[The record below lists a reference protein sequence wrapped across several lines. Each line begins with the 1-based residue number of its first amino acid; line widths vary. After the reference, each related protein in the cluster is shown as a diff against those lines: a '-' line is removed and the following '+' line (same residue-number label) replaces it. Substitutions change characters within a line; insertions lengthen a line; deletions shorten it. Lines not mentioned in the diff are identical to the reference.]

1 MAHLLSGEW
10 VLISGE
16 DCSNSTKAGCF
27 VHIDPKYTL
36 TAPSHWAEV
45 MQTPNLLGR
54 SLTLNNVVSSPAN
67 CQGSM
72 GQGVVVGGGGTRPTE

>member
-1 MAHLLSGEW
+1 
-10 VLISGE
+10 
-16 DCSNSTKAGCF
+16 
-27 VHIDPKYTL
+27 
-36 TAPSHWAEV
+36 

-72 GQGVVVGGGGTRPTE
+72 GQGVVVGGGDTTHRVTGTFSS